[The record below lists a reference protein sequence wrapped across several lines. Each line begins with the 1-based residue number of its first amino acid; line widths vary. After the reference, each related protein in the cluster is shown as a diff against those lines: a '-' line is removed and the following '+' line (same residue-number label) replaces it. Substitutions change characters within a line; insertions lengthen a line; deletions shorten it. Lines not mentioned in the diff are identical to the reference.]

1 MKPALP
7 MLAVLALA
15 LGACAD
21 RDADDATA
29 PAAAPVA
36 DQPTDDVPPANAPQ
50 PTTPA
55 PASTTAA
62 GAMPAEGTITFA
74 GFGPA
79 RFGAGAEAVRQAWG
93 RELNASPGQDAVCYY
108 LIPQSPPGEGY
119 VVAFMI
125 EAGKFARIDVARE
138 VVTAPGGGEIGMSA
152 DQIES
157 LYADVKRQGH
167 KYVEGGEYLRVADPE
182 GGEGVLVFETEAD
195 GIVDEWRI
203 GVPPQVDYVEGCS

>member
-21 RDADDATA
+21 RGADDATA
-29 PAAAPVA
+29 PAVAPVV

-55 PASTTAA
+55 STAAA

-79 RFGAGAEAVRQAWG
+79 RFGADAEAVRQAWG
-93 RELNASPGQDAVCYY
+93 RELTGSPGQDAVCYY
-108 LIPQSPPGEGY
+108 LIPQSPADEGNA
-119 VVAFMI
+119 VAFMI
-125 EAGKFARIDVARE
+125 EAGKFARIDIGRE
-138 VVTAPGGGEIGMSA
+138 GITAPGGGGIGMSA
-152 DQIES
+152 DQVES
-157 LYADVKRQGH
+157 VYADVKRQDH

-182 GGEGVLVFETEAD
+182 GGEGVLVFETGAD
-195 GIVDEWRI
+195 GVVDEWRI